1 MILKGFKAWGDSDRA
16 VERPDEM
23 AEKSISR
30 GKGKQVKNARKKG
43 EASFDSS
50 PGCSVELPRL
60 LGETACNFSFVMKRT
75 GRD

>member
-1 MILKGFKAWGDSDRA
+1 MLFYALFLATDFTEDLHFKLLAG
-16 VERPDEM
+16 VFY
-23 AEKSISR
+23 
-30 GKGKQVKNARKKG
+30 ARKKG

-60 LGETACNFSFVMKRT
+60 LGRTACNFSFVMKRT